1 MGNIETKVVSDKM
14 TVKRLNA
21 LSGNK
26 AERLEGDEF
35 VGAWAPGR
43 SGYQPGDAVKRGSEL
58 LTFEEKEKGAEMCT
72 IDVSNE
78 NGKVLEVGLD
88 SREDVK
94 GVLRKTKVFSERR
107 TEMVREG
114 GGPKDG
120 VRRDATKERAGM
132 GGLSDS
138 SGSKRNGAEAMGGEL
153 ESE

>member
-1 MGNIETKVVSDKM
+1 MVSDKM
-14 TVKRLNA
+14 TVQRLDA

-26 AERLEGDEF
+26 AERLKGDGF

-43 SGYQPGDAVKRGSEL
+43 SGYQPGDAVKRESEL
-58 LTFEEKEKGAEMCT
+58 LTFEEEKRCAEMCT
-72 IDVSNE
+72 IDIPNE

-107 TEMVREG
+107 TEIVREG
-114 GGPKDG
+114 GGPTDESG
-120 VRRDATKERAGM
+120 RDAAKERAGM

-138 SGSKRNGAEAMGGEL
+138 SGSMRNGAEAMGREL